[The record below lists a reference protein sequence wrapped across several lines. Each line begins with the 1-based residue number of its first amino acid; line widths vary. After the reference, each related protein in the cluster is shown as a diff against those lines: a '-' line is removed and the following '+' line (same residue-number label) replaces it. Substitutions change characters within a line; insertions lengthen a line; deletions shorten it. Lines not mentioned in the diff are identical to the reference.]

1 MVLIISCYR
10 CKTLFCR
17 KKVNNNTIDGA
28 IEHDNDDIL
37 SSEYPSKRLFACELY
52 TANIRRKAL
61 LNTEERACFQY
72 IFNRM

>member
-10 CKTLFCR
+10 CKTPFCR
-17 KKVNNNTIDGA
+17 EKVHNNTIDSA

-37 SSEYPSKRLFACELY
+37 FSEYPPKRLFACELY
-52 TANIRRKAL
+52 PANIRRKAL

-72 IFNRM
+72 ICHRM

>member
-10 CKTLFCR
+10 CKTPFCR
-17 KKVNNNTIDGA
+17 EKVHNNTIDSA

-37 SSEYPSKRLFACELY
+37 FSEYPPKRLFACELY

-72 IFNRM
+72 IFHRM

>member
-10 CKTLFCR
+10 CKTPFCR
-17 KKVNNNTIDGA
+17 EKVHNNTIDSA

-37 SSEYPSKRLFACELY
+37 FSEYPPKRLFACELH

-61 LNTEERACFQY
+61 LNTEERACFQ
-72 IFNRM
+72 

>member
-17 KKVNNNTIDGA
+17 EKVNNNTIDGA

-61 LNTEERACFQY
+61 LITEERACFK
-72 IFNRM
+72 

>member
-10 CKTLFCR
+10 CKTPFCR
-17 KKVNNNTIDGA
+17 EKVHNNTIDSA

-37 SSEYPSKRLFACELY
+37 FSEYPSKRLFACELY

-61 LNTEERACFQY
+61 LNTEERACFQ
-72 IFNRM
+72 

>member
-10 CKTLFCR
+10 CETPFCR
-17 KKVNNNTIDGA
+17 EKVHNNTIDSA

-37 SSEYPSKRLFACELY
+37 FSEYPPKRLFACELY

-61 LNTEERACFQY
+61 LNTEERACFQ
-72 IFNRM
+72 